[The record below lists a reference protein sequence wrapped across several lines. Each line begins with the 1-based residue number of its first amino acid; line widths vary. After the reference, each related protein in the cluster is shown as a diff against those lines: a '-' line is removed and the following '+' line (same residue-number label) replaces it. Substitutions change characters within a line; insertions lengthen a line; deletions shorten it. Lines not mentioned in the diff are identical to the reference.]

1 MRYSIISNTNK
12 SIREYSMSN
21 FGFGSIK
28 NALSQALEY
37 LPDWKSLN
45 PFDKGQQIDKSF
57 KVILQDL
64 MKQFNMKPGVD
75 YVDNLKDNEQSTD
88 FVALSQKADDLI
100 QGLLTGKIVA
110 ISEYSKVSKLGN
122 QFTVKAHFRDIRKSA

>member
-57 KVILQDL
+57 KVILL
-64 MKQFNMKPGVD
+64 HPLN
-75 YVDNLKDNEQSTD
+75 
-88 FVALSQKADDLI
+88 
-100 QGLLTGKIVA
+100 
-110 ISEYSKVSKLGN
+110 
-122 QFTVKAHFRDIRKSA
+122 

>member
-1 MRYSIISNTNK
+1 
-12 SIREYSMSN
+12 MSS
-21 FGFGSIK
+21 FVFYSIK
-28 NALSQALEY
+28 NALSKALES

-45 PFDKGQQIDKSF
+45 PFEKGQQIDKSF

>member
-1 MRYSIISNTNK
+1 
-12 SIREYSMSN
+12 MSN
-21 FGFGSIK
+21 FGYYSIK
-28 NALSQALEY
+28 NALSKALES

-45 PFDKGQQIDKSF
+45 PFEKGQQIDKSF
-57 KVILQDL
+57 KSIFKDL

-75 YVDNLKDNEQSTD
+75 YVDNLKDNEQSAD

-110 ISEYSKVSKLGN
+110 ISDCENSKINL
-122 QFTVKAHFRDIRKSA
+122 